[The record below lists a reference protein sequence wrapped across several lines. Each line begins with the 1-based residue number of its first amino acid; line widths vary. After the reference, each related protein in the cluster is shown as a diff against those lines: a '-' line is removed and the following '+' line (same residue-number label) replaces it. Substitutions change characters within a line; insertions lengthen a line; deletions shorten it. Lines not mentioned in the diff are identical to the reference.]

1 MRTSRGA
8 IDYVERTGGVHVELP
23 NHPSGL
29 GVARILVHT
38 LAQRRDL
45 DDERIEDLVLAVSE
59 ACTAAVE
66 AGGGH
71 VVLRWR
77 EDPDE
82 CTVEVTSD
90 ASDADLPQ
98 PAPLPSDPGAAAL
111 EGQLRMPLIQALVD
125 EVRVE
130 AGSLVLT
137 VKCGAWEDV
146 GP

>member
-29 GVARILVHT
+29 GVARMLVHT

-66 AGGGH
+66 AGGH

-77 EDPDE
+77 EDEDE
-82 CTVEVTSD
+82 CAVEVISD
-90 ASDADLPQ
+90 ASGVEL
-98 PAPLPSDPGAAAL
+98 PAPTLLPSDPGAAAL
-111 EGQLRMPLIQALVD
+111 EGQLRVPLIQALVD
-125 EVRVE
+125 EVRTE

-137 VKCGAWEDV
+137 VKCGAWEDA
-146 GP
+146 GA